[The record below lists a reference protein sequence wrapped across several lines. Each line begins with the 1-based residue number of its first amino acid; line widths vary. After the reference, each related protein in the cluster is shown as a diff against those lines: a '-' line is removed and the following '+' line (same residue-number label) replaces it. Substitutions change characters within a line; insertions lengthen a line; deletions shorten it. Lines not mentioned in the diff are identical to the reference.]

1 MLPFKA
7 QTVRAQRQELEDSRP
22 LPTNSLLDLIKC
34 FIQVDIAQINHI
46 SIYKNKQMGIIHIAG
61 SLA

>member
-1 MLPFKA
+1 MTSEGLT
-7 QTVRAQRQELEDSRP
+7 TVEGIKTGR
-22 LPTNSLLDLIKC
+22 TNATCGERYLIY
-34 FIQVDIAQINHI
+34 QQINHI